1 MRKIAQAEVGLST
14 GTKEVNFMDL
24 RKALKDIKFDKRL
37 VGFNQAQGQL
47 SDEDLQKYIE
57 ALPDLTAQS
66 EPLDLESNRS
76 ERDRF
81 S

>member
-1 MRKIAQAEVGLST
+1 
-14 GTKEVNFMDL
+14 MDL

-37 VGFNQAQGQL
+37 VGFHQAQGQL
-47 SDEDLQKYIE
+47 SEEELKKHEE
-57 ALPDLTAQS
+57 ALPDLS
-66 EPLDLESNRS
+66 EQTENLDLESGRS